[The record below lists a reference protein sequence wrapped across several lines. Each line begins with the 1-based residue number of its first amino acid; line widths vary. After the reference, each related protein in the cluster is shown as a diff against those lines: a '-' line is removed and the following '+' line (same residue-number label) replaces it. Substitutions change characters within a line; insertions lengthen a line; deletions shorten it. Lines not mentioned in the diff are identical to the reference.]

1 MMLLL
6 VSLFVFATLTDQGE
20 TMRIFNAYYPN
31 WGQYR
36 PSPYTYLP
44 DNVTNIAG
52 RIDHLLYAY
61 ADFNPHDYAIFLSDA
76 NDTSHIQR
84 LTKLK
89 YNHPQLKILIS
100 IGGDDFPSNKFSDLV
115 SSEFTRS
122 SFIGNLRR
130 FLNAHNFD
138 GVDISWKFPCS
149 VSRIIHKKHQLQCDD
164 ITHEYDSG
172 SSCPTDAENFLFLV
186 KEMRS
191 SLGNETVITVTGPA
205 LPNYYKQLY
214 LSKMSDYIDYWHVA
228 TYDYTTSASNK
239 SHLTA
244 PNAPLKN
251 PPKSS
256 GISTWNINTTGERL
270 SLLVYIVARFAPK
283 LNQFVCLP

>member
-1 MMLLL
+1 MLLL
-6 VSLFVFATLTDQGE
+6 VSLLVFAALTDQGE
-20 TMRIFNAYYPN
+20 STRIFNAYYPN

-44 DNVTNIAG
+44 DNATIIAG

-61 ADFNPHDYAIFLSDA
+61 AGFNSHDYSILLSDA

-89 YNHPQLKILIS
+89 YDHPQLKILIS
-100 IGGDDFPSNKFSDLV
+100 IGGDEFPSNKFSDLV
-115 SSEFTRS
+115 SSEFTRA
-122 SFIGNLRR
+122 SFISNLRR

-149 VSRIIHKKHQLQCDD
+149 VSRIIHKRHQLQCDD
-164 ITHEYDSG
+164 IVHEYDLG
-172 SSCPTDAENFLFLV
+172 SSCPTDAENFILLV

-214 LSKMSDYIDYWHVA
+214 LSKMSEYIDYWHVA
-228 TYDYTTSASNK
+228 TYDYTISSSNK

-244 PNAPLKN
+244 PNAPLKS
-251 PPKSS
+251 PPKSY
-256 GISTWNINTTGERL
+256 GINTWSINTTSESI
-270 SLLVYIVARFAPK
+270 SLLYTYIIP
-283 LNQFVCLP
+283 QYYS